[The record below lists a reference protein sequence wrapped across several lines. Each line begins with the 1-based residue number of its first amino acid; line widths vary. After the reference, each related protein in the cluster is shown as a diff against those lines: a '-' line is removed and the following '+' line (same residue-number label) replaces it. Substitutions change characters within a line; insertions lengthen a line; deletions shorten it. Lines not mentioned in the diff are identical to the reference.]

1 MENLLERGA
10 MSIIKLLPENLVNQI
25 AAGEVVE
32 RPASVVKELVEN
44 SLDAG
49 ADSIEIE
56 LKDGGRSL
64 IRVMDNGHGM
74 GRDDLM
80 LALERH
86 ATSKISEEKDLWS
99 IRTMG
104 FRGEALASINSVSRF
119 IIRSKKNEDVG
130 GFEISA
136 EGGDIR
142 QTKDVGMS
150 VGTQIEVYDLFF
162 NTPARQKYLKQDATE
177 LGRVTG
183 LMNQI
188 ALANPGVAFKLTHN
202 GKVVFDWSKKT
213 DLISRVAE
221 VLGGGVADAM
231 IPVFFGGSDFQI
243 DGFVGKPLLSRTTSQ
258 HQYFLVNGR
267 PIQHPLLASRVRA
280 AYHSMLMEEK
290 KPVFVMNI
298 NIDPGLIDVNVH
310 PRKLEIRFEDQESMI
325 RAVYGAVKKALEN
338 ENLMPRGFSESQRY
352 MSDSFPKIGGSFGG
366 GSGSFGG
373 GNNFQNTLG
382 FNQKMFEAGE
392 QENIVGEIENKIEV
406 LSQINNSYIVARD
419 ANGLILIDQHAAHE
433 RVRYEELMKQ
443 FHNQEKLVQPLL
455 TPLQIELSGEE
466 ISLIET
472 NLDVFSALGFDI
484 EEFGGNTFIVNS
496 VPACLSGEDL
506 DGVIKGVLDD
516 IVNSKAPTEMQG
528 RTEVM
533 LTYMS
538 CRSAIKFGQKLG
550 FAEMQSLIEQLFTM
564 ERPYTC
570 PHGRPTM
577 VSLSMNELAR
587 MFGRK

>member
-1 MENLLERGA
+1 

-49 ADSIEIE
+49 ADRIEIE
-56 LKDGGRSL
+56 LKDGGKTF
-64 IRVMDNGHGM
+64 IRVADNGKGM
-74 GRDDLM
+74 SRDDLEM
-80 LALERH
+80 SLQRH
-86 ATSKISEEKDLWS
+86 ATSKIKEEKDLWN
-99 IRTMG
+99 IGTMG
-104 FRGEALASINSVSRF
+104 FRGEALASICSVSKF
-119 IIRSKKNEDVG
+119 FLRSKTAESVG
-130 GFEISA
+130 GFEICA
-136 EGGDIR
+136 EGGDIK
-142 QTKDVGMS
+142 QIKEVGMNT
-150 VGTQIEVYDLFF
+150 GTQVEVYDLFF
-162 NTPARQKYLKQDATE
+162 NTPARQKYLKQDSTE

-188 ALANPGVAFKLTHN
+188 ALANPRVAFKLIHN
-202 GKVVFDWSKKT
+202 DKNVFDWSKKT
-213 DLISRVAE
+213 DLISRLAE
-221 VLGGGVADAM
+221 VLGGGAADAM
-231 IPVFFGGSDFQI
+231 IPVFFGGSAFQI
-243 DGFVGKPLLSRTTSQ
+243 DGFVGKPLLSRTTTQ

-267 PIQHPLLASRVRA
+267 PIQHALLANRIRA

-298 NIDPGLIDVNVH
+298 TIDPALIDVNVH
-310 PRKLEIRFEDQESMI
+310 PRKLEIRFEDQEALV
-325 RAVYGAVKKALEN
+325 RAVYGAVKTALEK

-352 MSDSFPKIGGSFGG
+352 MSDSFPKVGGAFGG
-366 GSGSFGG
+366 GGFTSGNDFNCRTSEKEI
-373 GNNFQNTLG
+373 QNTLG
-382 FNQKMFEAGE
+382 FNQKMFEARD
-392 QENIVGEIENKIEV
+392 QQNIAEEIENKIEV
-406 LSQINNSYIVARD
+406 LSQINNSYIVAKD

-443 FHNQEKLVQPLL
+443 FHNQEKMVQPLL

-466 ISLIET
+466 ISLMEE
-472 NLDVFSALGFDI
+472 NMQVFNALGFDI

-516 IVNSKAPTEMQG
+516 IANSKAPTEMQG
-528 RTEVM
+528 RAEVM

-550 FAEMQSLIEQLFTM
+550 FAEMQSLIEQLFKM